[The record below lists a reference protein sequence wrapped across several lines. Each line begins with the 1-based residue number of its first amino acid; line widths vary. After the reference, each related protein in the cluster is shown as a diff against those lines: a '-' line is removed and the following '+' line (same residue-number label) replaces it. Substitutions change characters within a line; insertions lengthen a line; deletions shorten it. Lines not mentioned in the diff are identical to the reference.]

1 MSEAERFV
9 DLENNDELTQFVVK
23 TTKALMTS
31 LTEVGNLTFAMA
43 DAMEK
48 QRERIKELQHR
59 IEAIETKN

>member
-1 MSEAERFV
+1 
-9 DLENNDELTQFVVK
+9 
-23 TTKALMTS
+23 MTS

-48 QRERIKELQHR
+48 QHERIKELQHR